1 MLLYVIRLLLQ
12 NGGWKSVFDIH
23 FTLILDFPDL
33 STDHLVEGDISVH
46 IIESKFINTELSAAL
61 HNFDIP
67 LERINKIN
75 ITGKFLFYVHTISI

>member
-1 MLLYVIRLLLQ
+1 MFYIP
-12 NGGWKSVFDIH
+12 FI
-23 FTLILDFPDL
+23 LILDFPDL

-46 IIESKFINTELSAAL
+46 IIESQFINTELSAAL

-75 ITGKFLFYVHTISI
+75 ITGKCMFYVHTILIKNFDIIFIQVLYEFLIF

>member
-1 MLLYVIRLLLQ
+1 M
-12 NGGWKSVFDIH
+12 
-23 FTLILDFPDL
+23 

-75 ITGKFLFYVHTISI
+75 ITGKFMFYVHTILIKVLILSLFRLILIFITSWLKG